1 MFQLHQHKIFIGFS
15 FPLNYGLKVISVCGD
30 NSTEY
35 DYEGFM
41 LENLPFMEKLE
52 NLFSSLLYLWFFVV
66 IQIFVHQQLHGFHIV
81 VTCSSAK
88 SESISDISEEIRKYC
103 SKLIKPLATNTSLKE
118 LFDMMKEEVI
128 SKFESKINEQ
138 NDKIYELES
147 RVAIQKQT
155 VNNLLTKCADNEQ
168 YSRHSSL
175 PIHGI

>member
-15 FPLNYGLKVISVCGD
+15 FPLNDGLKVISVCGD

-41 LENLPFMEKLE
+41 LEKLVFTEKLE
-52 NLFSSLLYLWFFVV
+52 NLLYYLNLWFVVV